1 MNDPWRALVPAA
13 LTAAGGFWAAL
24 MTSAVHRRLPRGR
37 VNPQPRIVAARYG
50 IALAV
55 LLGLT
60 AALAAVWFEGTTA
73 GWALLTILVIVR
85 PDLSDTRRRLGHRIL
100 GTVAGGL
107 VAAPLA
113 SVVPVRPVLLLVGAV
128 CAALVV
134 VFQFVT
140 VPYAVYAF
148 VLTLSVVL
156 LSTPVASVA
165 AVDAQRVAYTLAG
178 ALMIVIGS
186 IVAMPLIRRR
196 RPLP

>member
-1 MNDPWRALVPAA
+1 M
-13 LTAAGGFWAAL
+13 
-24 MTSAVHRRLPRGR
+24 
-37 VNPQPRIVAARYG
+37 
-50 IALAV
+50 

-128 CAALVV
+128 RAALVV

-186 IVAMPLIRRR
+186 IMAMPLIRRR